1 MAFSGESEFDNRC
14 SRIKQGR
21 KLNFTPN
28 AYKIMLILITRAK
41 VMVL

>member
-1 MAFSGESEFDNRC
+1 MAFSGESEFANWQ
-14 SRIKQGR
+14 SGFQQGR

-28 AYKIMLILITRAK
+28 AYKIIVILITRAK